1 MTTPT
6 PVDQLGYAEALAEL
20 ETILNRLEHDE
31 PDVDRVADDVSRAAE
46 LVRQCRSRIT
56 DARVR
61 VEEVVG
67 DLVPE
72 SPAQTTSQTEPEPD
86 TDEP

>member
-20 ETILNRLEHDE
+20 ETILDRLEHDE

-72 SPAQTTSQTEPEPD
+72 SPSQTASQTEPEPD
-86 TDEP
+86 ANEP